1 MRTALRTFDRASGY
15 LSSAGGF
22 TAGMILLVMVFIV
35 VYEIISRHAFN
46 APTVW
51 SIELVTFLLVWFGFM
66 TLAFTQRARRHVH
79 VDLLVG
85 NFSPRTAA
93 IWSLITLTITLVFTI
108 ALAYYS
114 WGSFWRSLSIGETTT
129 TVWGP
134 PYWPVKL
141 ALPFGCFLLGLQLI
155 FDIASNAYKL
165 ASERLER
172 RGGWRDNPFILV
184 PAFLALLGFSVW
196 LMMNVPLAGLI
207 VMLLL
212 LLFAGVPI
220 FASLGLIGM
229 IGLYLHF
236 GGSLA
241 VTQVPTIVFSSIGNF
256 TLAALPLFILAG
268 FVLQMSGAGEELY
281 DVFTKWIGHWPGG
294 LALATIL
301 SAAFFSAITIS
312 SVACAAT
319 VGLIA
324 LPSLMKRKYND
335 SFSYGVVGAG
345 ATLGIMIP
353 PSATMIL
360 YAAVTEESLGQ
371 LLMAGLLPGIV
382 IVIMFAIYA
391 ALYCRRTGAY
401 EKGQSYSWKERFVAL
416 KKAIWVLL
424 IPVII
429 IAGIFSGV
437 VTVLECGA
445 VASLYAIIMVL
456 VRRKIKVTQLPR
468 MLTECGVTAGFLLII
483 IAGALTL
490 GRFMTLLEVPQL
502 ALGAIASANLAP
514 WVVMVAIMLLL
525 IVLGLFL
532 EVASVMMITLPILYP
547 LVTALGFNGIWFAVL
562 MTLNMEMALIT
573 PPIGLNLYV
582 IQGIAKSRLAPVI
595 RGIVPFFL
603 IMVIGLIIIYLF
615 PQLSLVVPH
624 LMIK

>member
-1 MRTALRTFDRASGY
+1 MRTALRAFDKASGY
-15 LSSAGGF
+15 LSSVGGF

-35 VYEIISRHAFN
+35 VFEIVSRRAFN

-51 SIELVTFLLVWFGFM
+51 SIELVTFLLIWFGFM
-66 TLAFTQRARRHVH
+66 TLGFTQRARRHVH
-79 VDLLVG
+79 VDLLIG
-85 NFSPRTAA
+85 SFSPRTATV
-93 IWSLITLTITLVFTI
+93 WSLVTLSITLVFTI

-114 WGSFWRSLSIGETTT
+114 WDSFWRSLAIGQTTT
-129 TVWGP
+129 TPWGP
-134 PYWPVKL
+134 PLWPVKL

-155 FDIASNAYKL
+155 FDIASAGYKL
-165 ASERLER
+165 ATERLER
-172 RGGWRDNPFILV
+172 RSGWRDNPFIMLA
-184 PAFLALLGFSVW
+184 AFLVILGFSFW
-196 LMMNVPLAGLI
+196 LLLTVPVAGLV

-229 IGLYLHF
+229 IGLFLHF

-241 VTQVPTIVFSSIGNF
+241 VTQVPGIVFGSIGNF

-268 FVLQMSGAGEELY
+268 FVVQMSGAGEELY
-281 DVFTKWIGHWPGG
+281 DLFNKWIGHWPGG

-301 SAAFFSAITIS
+301 AAAFFSAITIS

-319 VGLIA
+319 IGLIA
-324 LPSLMKRKYND
+324 LPSLMKRKYKD

-382 IVIMFAIYA
+382 IVIMFGIYA
-391 ALYCRRTGAY
+391 AIYCRRTGAY
-401 EKGQSYSWKERFVAL
+401 EKGQAYSWKERFVAL

-445 VASLYAIIMVL
+445 VASLYTIIMVL

-483 IAGALTL
+483 IAGALTM
-490 GRFMTLLEVPQL
+490 GRFMTLLEVPQM
-502 ALGAIASANLAP
+502 ALGAISTANLAP

-525 IVLGLFL
+525 VVLGLFL
-532 EVASVMMITLPILYP
+532 EVGSVMMITLPILYP
-547 LVTALGFNGIWFAVL
+547 LITALGFNGIWFAVL

-573 PPIGLNLYV
+573 PPVGLNLYV

-615 PQLSLVVPH
+615 PQLSLAVPN
-624 LMIK
+624 LMIR